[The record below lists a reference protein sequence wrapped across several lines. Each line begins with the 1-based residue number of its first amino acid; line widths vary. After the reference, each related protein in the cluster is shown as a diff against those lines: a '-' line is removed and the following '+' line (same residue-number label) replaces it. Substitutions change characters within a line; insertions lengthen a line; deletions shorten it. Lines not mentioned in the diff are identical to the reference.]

1 MKLKP
6 IACLRSLL
14 AQVRLS
20 KPEDFSQIGW
30 VTGNSNSHLEA
41 KPYGPRSFEASRKP
55 MRRL

>member
-20 KPEDFSQIGW
+20 RPEDFSQIGW
-30 VTGNSNSHLEA
+30 IIGNNNSHLEA
-41 KPYGPRSFEASRKP
+41 KKYGPRSFEALRKP